1 MDFMRTSLATIIGLA
16 TLTCSGAVQAAEL
29 PVSSP
34 VGCCKL
40 LFGTGLGL
48 LRPSGLTGA

>member
-16 TLTCSGAVQAAEL
+16 TLAVSGAVQAAEL

-34 VGCCKL
+34 VVVANSCL
-40 LFGTGLGL
+40 ELGWVCFAL
-48 LRPSGLTGA
+48 AV